1 METLQKRPPEASC
14 DEPPWPDPL
23 PAAQSPAFD
32 TAIAFGTTAAPGRAA
47 PLVLLSKMLHTLPAA
62 AQAINSN
69 KHTPQ
74 LILLF

>member
-32 TAIAFGTTAAPGRAA
+32 MAIAFGSRVPS
-47 PLVLLSKMLHTLPAA
+47 PSPAQHHRCSRQGCTFGFA
-62 AQAINSN
+62 
-69 KHTPQ
+69 
-74 LILLF
+74 F